1 MDENLKEKLGCEDLP
16 NVIKT
21 CETRIT
27 HLFIYIVRC
36 INNNT
41 YACILSSIPSVG
53 YFLMGIHSVV
63 DNNYKK
69 IMCLYKNTGSHAYA
83 FILAI

>member
-27 HLFIYIVRC
+27 DLFIYIVRC
-36 INNNT
+36 VNNNT
-41 YACILSSIPSVG
+41 YACILSSIPSVD
-53 YFLMGIHSVV
+53 YFLMGIHSVK
-63 DNNYKK
+63 DNSVYIKSVYIK
-69 IMCLYKNTGSHAYA
+69 IQGHMHMHT
-83 FILAI
+83 F